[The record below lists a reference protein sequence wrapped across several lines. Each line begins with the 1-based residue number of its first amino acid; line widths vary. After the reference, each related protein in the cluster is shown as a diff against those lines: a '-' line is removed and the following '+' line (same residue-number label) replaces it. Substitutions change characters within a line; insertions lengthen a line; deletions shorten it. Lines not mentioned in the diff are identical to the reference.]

1 MIKIEFRGSEVG
13 ETLWHSYEL
22 PTEEKTGR
30 TLPSR
35 RPMEL
40 LNSSIHRSRGKK
52 NEGGLVRWKRR
63 ERDIGGLTGAA
74 TVAVTTFVDR

>member
-22 PTEEKTGR
+22 PTERKPVG
-30 TLPSR
+30 PSR
-35 RPMEL
+35 VVQWNYLTHP
-40 LNSSIHRSRGKK
+40 SIARGGKK
-52 NEGGLVRWKRR
+52 NEGGIVGS
-63 ERDIGGLTGAA
+63 EGNEVGGLTGTT